1 MFKKT
6 IITTC
11 LLAVIGIGF
20 SVGYTEHQKVKGYEL
35 HLSNQ
40 YVNDFAQ
47 IAGYVNMT
55 DGYLSLILENKEMA
69 VEEQEA
75 LVHGLYEIS
84 YVLDKYEQ
92 LASDINRGE
101 VRQISYVPTTFASFI
116 AQIDTSKPLT
126 PDQLE
131 KLEVADRLLH
141 QWNKSVVS
149 VIPELNAEKE
159 TYQAFFDSYKEEGIR
174 GEEWL
179 DVLHLFEKETLY
191 AIRNLE
197 NGSLEE
203 YFNQ

>member
-11 LLAVIGIGF
+11 LLAVIGTGF
-20 SVGYTEHQKVKGYEL
+20 YVGYTEHQKVKGYEL
-35 HLSNQ
+35 HLSKQ

-55 DGYLSLILENKEMA
+55 DGYLSVILENKEMA

-75 LVHGLYEIS
+75 LVHGLYEVS

-101 VRQISYVPTTFASFI
+101 VRHISYVPTTFASFI
-116 AQIDTSKPLT
+116 AQIDTSKPLN
-126 PDQLE
+126 PEQIE

-159 TYQAFFDSYKEEGIR
+159 TYQDFFDSYKEEGIK

-179 DVLHLFEKETLY
+179 DVLHLFEKETVY
-191 AIRNLE
+191 TINNLE

-203 YFNQ
+203 YFNL